1 MVYYNYKEQR
11 KVDTMKNII
20 TNKWT
25 TFTLTIA
32 CVILGVCLMGR
43 AYSAQAIE
51 PVEQEP
57 VVKYVE
63 VIKKEVFD
71 TSIIETMWCGSGFR
85 EGIIR
90 MVGAW
95 WYADGVVEDE
105 QGQLWNIYQQVNE
118 QDFLLL
124 WIADNNTPDK
134 TTDDIIIKV
143 WREAY

>member
-1 MVYYNYKEQR
+1 MLYFRYSKRRELNTMTTNNKTYYILSAGLL
-11 KVDTMKNII
+11 II
-20 TNKWT
+20 
-25 TFTLTIA
+25 FSII
-32 CVILGVCLMGR
+32 CGYVIGKR
-43 AYSAQAIE
+43 SATPE
-51 PVEQEP
+51 PVE

-63 VIKKEVFD
+63 VQKEQAVD
-71 TSIIETMWCGSGFR
+71 TTPIEQAWCGGFTD
-85 EGIIR
+85 GTVR

-105 QGQLWNIYQQVNE
+105 QGQLWGIE
-118 QDFLLL
+118 QSIDKEDFLLL

>member
-1 MVYYNYKEQR
+1 MTINNKTYY
-11 KVDTMKNII
+11 VALSVGLLII
-20 TNKWT
+20 
-25 TFTLTIA
+25 FAIISGY
-32 CVILGVCLMGR
+32 VIGEHR
-43 AYSAQAIE
+43 ATPE
-51 PVEQEP
+51 PVE

-63 VIKKEVFD
+63 IQEEQMFD
-71 TSIIETMWCGSGFR
+71 TTSIEQAWCGGFTD
-85 EGIIR
+85 GTVR

-105 QGQLWNIYQQVNE
+105 QGQLWGIE
-118 QDFLLL
+118 QSIDKEDFLLL

>member
-1 MVYYNYKEQR
+1 MVYFRYSKRRELN
-11 KVDTMKNII
+11 TMTTNNKTYYILSAGLLII
-20 TNKWT
+20 
-25 TFTLTIA
+25 FAII
-32 CVILGVCLMGR
+32 CGYVIGER
-43 AYSAQAIE
+43 SATPE
-51 PVEQEP
+51 PVE

-63 VIKKEVFD
+63 VQKEQAFD
-71 TSIIETMWCGSGFR
+71 TTSIEQAWCGGFTD
-85 EGIIR
+85 GTVR

-105 QGQLWNIYQQVNE
+105 QGQLWGIE
-118 QDFLLL
+118 QSIDKEDFLLL

>member
-1 MVYYNYKEQR
+1 MTTNNKTYYILSAGLLISLA
-11 KVDTMKNII
+11 II
-20 TNKWT
+20 
-25 TFTLTIA
+25 
-32 CVILGVCLMGR
+32 CGYVLGKR
-43 AYSAQAIE
+43 NATPE
-51 PVEQEP
+51 PVE

-63 VIKKEVFD
+63 VQKEQMFD
-71 TSIIETMWCGSGFR
+71 TTPIEQAWCGGFDD
-85 EGIIR
+85 GTVR

-105 QGQLWNIYQQVNE
+105 QGQLWGIE
-118 QDFLLL
+118 QSIDKEDFLLL

>member
-1 MVYYNYKEQR
+1 MTTNNKTYYILSAGLLI
-11 KVDTMKNII
+11 VLAII
-20 TNKWT
+20 CGYAFGERSVTPET
-25 TFTLTIA
+25 
-32 CVILGVCLMGR
+32 
-43 AYSAQAIE
+43 
-51 PVEQEP
+51 VE

-63 VIKKEVFD
+63 VQKEQAFD
-71 TSIIETMWCGSGFR
+71 TTPIEQAWCGGFTD
-85 EGIIR
+85 GMVR

-105 QGQLWNIYQQVNE
+105 QGQLWGIE
-118 QDFLLL
+118 QSIDKEDFLLL

>member
-1 MVYYNYKEQR
+1 M
-11 KVDTMKNII
+11 TTI
-20 TNKWT
+20 NK
-25 TFTLTIA
+25 IY
-32 CVILGVCLMGR
+32 CVL
-43 AYSAQAIE
+43 SAGLLIVLALICGYVIGMRSVE
-51 PVEQEP
+51 PETVE

-63 VIKKEVFD
+63 VQKEQAFD
-71 TSIIETMWCGSGFR
+71 TTPIEQAWCGDFEDGTV
-85 EGIIR
+85 R

-105 QGQLWNIYQQVNE
+105 QGQLWGIE
-118 QDFLLL
+118 QSIDKEDTLLL

>member
-1 MVYYNYKEQR
+1 M
-11 KVDTMKNII
+11 T
-20 TNKWT
+20 TNKT
-25 TFTLTIA
+25 YYIASSILLAIFIAICGYTIGLRNA
-32 CVILGVCLMGR
+32 
-43 AYSAQAIE
+43 
-51 PVEQEP
+51 PVETVE

-63 VIKKEVFD
+63 VQKEQMFD
-71 TSIIETMWCGSGFR
+71 TTPIEQAWCGGFTD
-85 EGIIR
+85 GTVR

-105 QGQLWNIYQQVNE
+105 QGQLWGIE
-118 QDFLLL
+118 QSIDKEDFLLL

>member
-1 MVYYNYKEQR
+1 MTTNNKTYYILSAGLL
-11 KVDTMKNII
+11 II
-20 TNKWT
+20 
-25 TFTLTIA
+25 FAII
-32 CVILGVCLMGR
+32 CDYVIGMR
-43 AYSAQAIE
+43 SATPE
-51 PVEQEP
+51 PVE

-63 VIKKEVFD
+63 VQKEQAFD
-71 TSIIETMWCGSGFR
+71 TTPIEQAWCGGFTD
-85 EGIIR
+85 GTVR

-105 QGQLWNIYQQVNE
+105 QGQLWGIE
-118 QDFLLL
+118 QSIDKEDFLLL

>member
-1 MVYYNYKEQR
+1 M
-11 KVDTMKNII
+11 T
-20 TNKWT
+20 TNNKT
-25 TFTLTIA
+25 YHILSAGLLIVLVLICGYVL
-32 CVILGVCLMGR
+32 CVRC
-43 AYSAQAIE
+43 AAAPE
-51 PVEQEP
+51 PVE

-63 VIKKEVFD
+63 VQKEQMFD
-71 TSIIETMWCGSGFR
+71 TTPIEQAWCGGFDD
-85 EGIIR
+85 GTVR

-105 QGQLWNIYQQVNE
+105 QGQLWGIE
-118 QDFLLL
+118 QSIDKEDFLLL

>member
-1 MVYYNYKEQR
+1 MTTNNKTYYILSAGLL
-11 KVDTMKNII
+11 II
-20 TNKWT
+20 
-25 TFTLTIA
+25 FAFL
-32 CVILGVCLMGR
+32 CGGILGARSV
-43 AYSAQAIE
+43 E
-51 PVEQEP
+51 PETVE

-63 VIKKEVFD
+63 VQQEQAFD
-71 TSIIETMWCGSGFR
+71 TTPIEQAWCGGFTD
-85 EGIIR
+85 GTVR

-105 QGQLWNIYQQVNE
+105 QGQLWGIE
-118 QDFLLL
+118 QSIDKEDFLLL